1 MSILYETLQKADI
14 YRDAFHVEPPTELGP
29 RERRPRKPGAF
40 IRRAAGPQAP
50 VAEPVQADAPQAPAA
65 PPPRELVEAQWG
77 LVPSWVKSESDGKL
91 RAPKLVNIV
100 PA

>member
-14 YRDAFHVEPPTELGP
+14 YRDVFNVEPPTALGP
-29 RERRPRKPGAF
+29 REMRPRKPGTF

-65 PPPRELVEAQWG
+65 PPPSSRHIRAHPRVTPQCYASSVTSG
-77 LVPSWVKSESDGKL
+77 LTSADCY
-91 RAPKLVNIV
+91 A
-100 PA
+100 